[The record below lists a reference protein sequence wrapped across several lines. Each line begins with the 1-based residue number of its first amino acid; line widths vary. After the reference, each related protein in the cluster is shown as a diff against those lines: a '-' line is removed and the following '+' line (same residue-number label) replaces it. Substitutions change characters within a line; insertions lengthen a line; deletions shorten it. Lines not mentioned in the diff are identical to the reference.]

1 MLPSSANF
9 VFAEKDGMSGEELY
23 LCLKERGVLVRHFAS
38 PRIKDRL
45 RITVG
50 TREQTDK
57 LIAAL
62 KDVLSRKD

>member
-1 MLPSSANF
+1 
-9 VFAEKDGMSGEELY
+9 MSGEELY